1 MATSKQKRLRLNK
14 YHQDSKEIYVCLQA
28 EIAIEPHSES
38 KTGGTSGKP
47 HVKIVD
53 PGASWRR
60 FFRVIF
66 TMKAVIT
73 YFPVA
78 AHIEGVCCFTWGL
91 SQTLTKSQSF
101 LLSQGKEMMLFPA
114 SPLVFLD

>member
-1 MATSKQKRLRLNK
+1 MAISKQKRLRLNK
-14 YHQDSKEIYVCLQA
+14 SPRDSKEIDVCQRT
-28 EIAIEPHSES
+28 EIAIEPHSEP

-60 FFRVIF
+60 FFCGTF

-73 YFPVA
+73 YFPIA

-91 SQTLTKSQSF
+91 SQSLTKSPPF
-101 LLSQGKEMMLFPA
+101 LISQGKEMMLFPA